1 MQIQS
6 TVTISNAYTK
16 KKKNSKRVV
25 NSLAL
30 LTNEAFQVMHM
41 LQLHILCV
49 LHWLGLLEPA
59 LYLVCMRLP
68 GAPSSQEDLA
78 ISAGW
83 IPKTYPH
90 LVNKKKVEQS
100 YLVQRQITQTYTFMS
115 TLFFP
120 SDWNCCIPTLSVGNS
135 LRYAICWIFTYV
147 AFPVGCCTRKIL
159 EKQITYKLQ
168 DVQTCMKT
176 QNPKFT

>member
-90 LVNKKKVEQS
+90 LVNKKKGGTVLSGPEANYANLYIYVHTIFSLRLELLYS
-100 YLVQRQITQTYTFMS
+100 YTVCRKLSEICYMLNFHLCS
-115 TLFFP
+115 FP
-120 SDWNCCIPTLSVGNS
+120 SRLLYQKDT
-135 LRYAICWIFTYV
+135 
-147 AFPVGCCTRKIL
+147 
-159 EKQITYKLQ
+159 
-168 DVQTCMKT
+168 
-176 QNPKFT
+176 